1 MSGIGL
7 ASGEMIHCSEPV
19 IHEHPLLARYLSLKR
34 DCGYWRPAAF
44 GSSNSHL
51 AKATLHHRIR
61 SAYSALAPAALMTG
75 AQRLIS
81 VVVYLPKVSG

>member
-34 DCGYWRPAAF
+34 GKRQTAFAAKRKF
-44 GSSNSHL
+44 
-51 AKATLHHRIR
+51 AAT
-61 SAYSALAPAALMTG
+61 T
-75 AQRLIS
+75 
-81 VVVYLPKVSG
+81 